1 MQLLV
6 RMERRKYP
14 LRLLLEACSY
24 VFDAALEMSAGRRV
38 RPGSTTLVFKEGV
51 KDLGSGD
58 NGIGADGNAID
69 VESSGSAQESWEV
82 FNRQMDERDRE
93 VSEAAVGS
101 SEGGVEALEKE
112 PLPPPMLEVLKV
124 SLSLLRRLSNRN
136 ILAAGPFASAMQ
148 AWSAAHPQVRDE
160 SGNDWRRGGGGLK
173 AL

>member
-1 MQLLV
+1 MDGQNIQLLV

-38 RPGSTTLVFKEGV
+38 RPGSPTSAFKGGV

-58 NGIGADGNAID
+58 NGVGADANVND
-69 VESSGSAQESWEV
+69 VESAESNQEAWEV

-93 VSEAAVGS
+93 VSEAA
-101 SEGGVEALEKE
+101 EGDVEALEKE

-136 ILAAGPFASAMQ
+136 LLTAGPFASAMQ
-148 AWSAAHPQVRDE
+148 AWSTTHPQVRY
-160 SGNDWRRGGGGLK
+160 GWV
-173 AL
+173 